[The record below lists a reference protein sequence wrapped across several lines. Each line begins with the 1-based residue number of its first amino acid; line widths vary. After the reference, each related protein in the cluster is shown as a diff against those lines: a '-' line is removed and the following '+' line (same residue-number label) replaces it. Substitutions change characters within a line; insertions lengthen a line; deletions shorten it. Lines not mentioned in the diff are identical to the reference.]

1 MNKISK
7 LFLVLIAFV
16 ALGMTQSCNQNDDV
30 IETSN
35 QSKVD
40 AQFLKLG
47 ISKRAYNEKVNL
59 SEIKG
64 LSNNSFAKSSNLS
77 EADEVF
83 YYTDGSKAYIFNNEN
98 NGIDENYVIK
108 VSSNNDLLT
117 TNNVNISNF
126 VDNLNYTTT
135 FTDENNILVSVN
147 IVNGIPQE
155 GNLVNVLG
163 KRLKGESF
171 GKCFTRTYKE
181 FMDEDAIGFIA
192 GLLAPREISVA
203 VAISCI

>member
-7 LFLVLIAFV
+7 IYLVLIAFV
-16 ALGMTQSCNQNDDV
+16 GLGITQSCNLNDDL
-30 IETSN
+30 IEPTN

-59 SEIKG
+59 LDIKG
-64 LSNNSFAKSSNLS
+64 LSRKSFAKSSNLS

-83 YYTDGSKAYIFNNEN
+83 YYTDGSKAYIFNTD
-98 NGIDENYVIK
+98 NGGTDENYVIK
-108 VSSNNDLLT
+108 VNSNNDLLT

-155 GNLVNVLG
+155 GNSVNVLG
-163 KRLKGESF
+163 KRKPRESF
-171 GKCFTRTYKE
+171 GNCFKRTYIE
-181 FMDEDAIGFIA
+181 FMDEDFIGFVA
-192 GLLAPREISVA
+192 GMFAPREVSVA
-203 VAISCI
+203 VAISSI

>member
-16 ALGMTQSCNQNDDV
+16 GLGITQSCNQNDDL
-30 IETSN
+30 IEPSN

-59 SEIKG
+59 SAIKG
-64 LSNNSFAKSSNLS
+64 LSSKSFAKSSNLS

-83 YYTDGSKAYIFNNEN
+83 YYIDGSKAYIFNTEN
-98 NGIDENYVIK
+98 RGIDENYVIK
-108 VSSNNDLLT
+108 VSQNNDLLT
-117 TNNVNISNF
+117 TNNVTITNF
-126 VDNLNYTTT
+126 VDNLNYKTT

-147 IVNGIPQE
+147 IINGIPQD
-155 GNLVNVLG
+155 GNSVNVAS
-163 KRLKGESF
+163 KRAPGESF
-171 GKCFTRTYKE
+171 GNCFKRTYTE
-181 FMDEDAIGFIA
+181 FMEDDFIGFVA
-192 GLLAPREISVA
+192 GMFAPREVSVA

>member
-7 LFLVLIAFV
+7 LFLMLIAFV
-16 ALGMTQSCNQNDDV
+16 GLGITQSCNQNDDV

-47 ISKRAYNEKVNL
+47 ISKRTYNEKVNL
-59 SEIKG
+59 TEIKG

-83 YYTDGSKAYIFNNEN
+83 YYTDGSKAYIFNTEN
-98 NGIDENYVIK
+98 GGTDENYVIK
-108 VSSNNDLLT
+108 VNSNNDLLT
-117 TNNVNISNF
+117 TNNVTITNF

-147 IVNGIPQE
+147 IVNGIPQD
-155 GNLVNVLG
+155 GNSVNVLG
-163 KRLKGESF
+163 KRKPGESF
-171 GKCFTRTYKE
+171 GACFKRTYIA
-181 FMDEDAIGFIA
+181 FMDEDFIGFIA
-192 GLLAPREISVA
+192 GTFAPREVAVA
-203 VAISCI
+203 VAITCI